1 MHTGREAIAFMAT
14 GMALILLAAAF
25 FLTKRNIDI
34 GKDFLDQTVQTT
46 DNASSQV
53 ISESFGEI
61 VNQPMKMPASGVY
74 VLLAYNETHI
84 KSITCYI
91 CNPSGKVSNSLTEA
105 CLKNHLTGEV
115 KVWAEKDLADGN
127 YNIYLSSEINTLTHG
142 EKILSPAEVRAIVS
156 SNKYSISN
164 MVCNICGNN
173 YNDIET
179 SCLFD
184 NTHAKVKSFR
194 TTTNFNNSSKKYT
207 VYIGE

>member
-25 FLTKRNIDI
+25 FLTRRNIDI
-34 GKDFLDQTVQTT
+34 GKDFLDQTVQMT

-61 VNQPMKMPASGVY
+61 VNQPEKMPASGVY
-74 VLLAYNETHI
+74 VLLAYNESHI
-84 KSITCYI
+84 KTITCYI
-91 CNPSGKVSNSLTEA
+91 CDPSGEISNSLEDA
-105 CLKNHLTGEV
+105 CLKNHLTGEI
-115 KVWAEKDLADGN
+115 KVWAEKDSADGN

-142 EKILSPAEVRAIVS
+142 EKILSPAEVRSMIT

-164 MVCNICGNN
+164 INCSICGNN
-173 YNDIET
+173 YSDIET

-184 NTHAKVKSFR
+184 NTHSKVKGFKV
-194 TTTNFNNSSKKYT
+194 TTTFNDSSKKYT